1 MKKSHLDK
9 MMFLDEPVDI
19 ARYDTLKYPNIDKIT
34 DKQLG
39 FFWRPEEVDV
49 AKDKKDFDSL
59 DEHEQHIFKYPSGDS

>member
-39 FFWRPEEVDV
+39 FFYLNIE
-49 AKDKKDFDSL
+49 
-59 DEHEQHIFKYPSGDS
+59 I